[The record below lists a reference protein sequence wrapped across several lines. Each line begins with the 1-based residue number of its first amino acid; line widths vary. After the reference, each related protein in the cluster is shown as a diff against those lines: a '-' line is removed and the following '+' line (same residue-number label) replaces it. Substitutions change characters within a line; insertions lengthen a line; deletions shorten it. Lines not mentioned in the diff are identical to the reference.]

1 MGIIGKLREEWM
13 RFRRRQAEREALRL
27 LIARRDTRLL
37 RDVGLTLAEG
47 TARGYETLPQAKE
60 RRWTAPLIRLRL
72 LPPST
77 WSEGD
82 VAPAAANNSCKAAEK
97 PAA

>member
-1 MGIIGKLREEWM
+1 M

-37 RDVGLTLAEG
+37 RDVGLTLAKG

-72 LPPST
+72 LPPRPR
-77 WSEGD
+77 SEGN
-82 VAPAAANNSCKAAEK
+82 VAPATANNIRDTTEK